1 MLSGVNA
8 HRTAQTTE
16 LNDIGSEDGALVPLD
31 HGRDILYEPQSISVN
46 DRV

>member
-16 LNDIGSEDGALVPLD
+16 LNDIRCEDGAPVPLD
-31 HGRDILYEPQSISVN
+31 HGRGILYEP
-46 DRV
+46 